1 MKIELKNA
9 QDGHFASI
17 NYSEIAAMYQYSVYS
32 GRRGYMGFRA
42 EIPTKTT
49 DRGYTKTLRGAKLLY
64 RRSLDIRQNGQKF
77 EFYLPVRK
85 LNIIKQGAAPL

>member
-49 DRGYTKTLRGAKLLY
+49 DRGYTKTLRGAKAAV
-64 RRSLDIRQNGQKF
+64 SQKLGYKA
-77 EFYLPVRK
+77 EWSKV
-85 LNIIKQGAAPL
+85 